1 MTILALDASEWQGR
15 LGQAQFDYAYAV
27 GVRLYIA
34 QLWGS
39 GPTGTGMN
47 DYAEAQLGF
56 AKAAGMRLAGY
67 IWVPPDNTT
76 YTKSLVQAGFD
87 AAGKYADELAFV
99 APDLE
104 GAKLHPTNPSAR
116 LRDVCKHITAH
127 GKKIIIYCRKGGWPT
142 VMGTGITEFSKYPL
156 WEARYYFSSGFKP
169 ATAPSLDW
177 KWAPFGGWKQ
187 RAILQYAGTAPVNG
201 WSADWNVLD
210 ESRLGFSL
218 AVTPP
223 APTPAPKPTPKEEE
237 ELTMTQ
243 FSDLK
248 KLIADSR
255 EYTKQVHDAIVARLK
270 KAEDAIASLASKVAG
285 IAPTSRKFPRT
296 REYIV
301 RSGDS
306 LSKIAKNELGQ
317 AGRFTEIA
325 VMNYDRYPSLKT
337 NANAIQIGWK
347 LRLPA

>member
-1 MTILALDASEWQGR
+1 MLALDASEWQGR

-39 GPTGTGMN
+39 GPTGLGMN

-56 AKAAGMRLAGY
+56 AKASGMALAGY
-67 IWVPPDNTT
+67 IWIPPDNTT
-76 YTKSLVQAGFD
+76 YTKSLVQAGLD
-87 AAGKYADELAFV
+87 AAGKFAGELRFV

-104 GAKLHPTNPSAR
+104 GKKLHPTNPTAR
-116 LRDVCKHITAH
+116 LQDVCKHITAA
-127 GKKIIIYCRKGGWPT
+127 GKNIVIYCRKGGWPT
-142 VMGTGITEFSKYPL
+142 VMGPGVTAFGKYPL
-156 WEARYYFSSGFKP
+156 WEARYYFKSGFKP
-169 ATAPSLDW
+169 DTAPNLDW
-177 KWAPFGGWKQ
+177 RWSPFGGWSR

-201 WSADWNVLD
+201 WSADWNVVD

-218 AVTPP
+218 EAGPITPP
-223 APTPAPKPTPKEEE
+223 SPPPPDKEEE

-243 FSDLK
+243 FTDLK

-270 KAEDAIASLASKVAG
+270 KAEGQIASLASKVAG
-285 IAPTSRKFPRT
+285 IAPVARNFPRT
-296 REYIV
+296 REYTV
-301 RSGDS
+301 KSGDT
-306 LSKIAKNELGQ
+306 LSMIAKRELGQ

-325 VMNYDRYPSLKT
+325 VMNYDRYPSLKN
-337 NANAIQIGWK
+337 NANLIQVGWK